1 MLSAVLAIV
10 GGCFLAVLLSLP
22 FVVVSYRRRGELG
35 FGRIVLAVG
44 FVIYALAIATYTLL
58 PLPQINDTWCV
69 QHAAFASPQLNVMQ
83 FLADIRHEQR
93 GTSVSA
99 YLHNPAVQQTVFN
112 IFLFVPLGMFLK
124 GFFGRGA
131 AITITIGFG
140 VSLLVE
146 FTQLTGNWFLFPCPY
161 RLFDVDDLITNTL
174 GTAVGVAFAP
184 LLRPLAGHVPAA
196 PPTAPRPVT
205 AWRRL
210 LGMLLDMI
218 SVYVVGGFL
227 FGTVNVVIIYV
238 FGGAGIQQSWWT
250 TALVLWVPMFFFL
263 ALPSFG
269 KDGATV
275 GQRAV
280 RLAQV
285 RRDGRPAGARV
296 VIALLTGSTGYFLC
310 TGLASVAP
318 VFNWFAFL
326 LVLGAF
332 VLVWPRRH
340 RGLSGLVSGLSIVD
354 SRDHRATG
362 CTADRPATDR
372 HETRTP

>member
-1 MLSAVLAIV
+1 MLSAVLAII

-22 FVVVSYRRRGELG
+22 FVVVSYRRHGELG

-93 GTSVSA
+93 GTSLSA

-112 IFLFVPLGMFLK
+112 VFLFVPLGMFLK
-124 GFFGRGA
+124 GFFGRGVA
-131 AITITIGFG
+131 GTIAIGFG

-146 FTQLTGNWFLFPCPY
+146 FTQLTGDWFLFPCPY

-184 LLRPLAGHVPAA
+184 LLRPLAGRVPAA

-210 LGMLLDMI
+210 LGMLLDLI
-218 SVYVVGGFL
+218 SVYVLGGFL
-227 FGTVNVVIIYV
+227 VSAIDVVIMYV
-238 FGGAGIQQSWWT
+238 FGGAGIPQSWFT
-250 TALVLWVPMFFFL
+250 TALAMWVPALFFL
-263 ALPSFG
+263 VLPSFG

-280 RLAQV
+280 RLARV
-285 RRDGRPAGARV
+285 RPDGRPAGARV

-310 TGLASVAP
+310 TGLASVVP
-318 VFNWFAFL
+318 RLDWFAFV
-326 LVLGAF
+326 LVAGAF
-332 VLVWPRRH
+332 VLVWPRSH
-340 RGLSGLVSGLSIVD
+340 RGLSGLVAGLSIVD
-354 SRDHRATG
+354 SGDRRATG
-362 CTADRPATDR
+362 CTAGRPATDR